1 MTTRFASCL
10 ITGKE
15 LPKEAFREAELA
27 LDVYDVNAILKHE
40 ETVNLSYFEGI
51 YQLLIFLTDDYFEM
65 V

>member
-1 MTTRFASCL
+1 MITRFASYL

-15 LPKEAFREAELA
+15 LPKEAFREAELVRY
-27 LDVYDVNAILKHE
+27 VYDENATLKLE
-40 ETVNLSYFEGI
+40 ETVNLSYFEGL